1 MKSRDASASKNKDKD
16 KNKNK
21 DKEERRGVT
30 VAATRP
36 RTILSL
42 RTSKRTVGMM
52 PVVHFG
58 KHVSAYKALDVH
70 IYAGI

>member
-1 MKSRDASASKNKDKD
+1 MCGALVDKDKD
-16 KNKNK
+16 KDK

-42 RTSKRTVGMM
+42 RTRKRTAGMM
-52 PVVHFG
+52 PVVQFG
-58 KHVSAYKALDVH
+58 KHVSAYNALDVN
-70 IYAGI
+70 IYAGV